1 MIMIAALF
9 STAAQAKETSPPRI
23 ISAGNGITE
32 IIYALGAGDQL
43 IAVDS
48 TSVYPAEVHRLPKL
62 GYHKQLS
69 AEGILAMNPSILVGT
84 DDMGP
89 PATIEQLKGAGLT
102 ISALPLQNN
111 ADNIQLRIESLAKL
125 LDREQEGKR
134 LWKSVS
140 ESLSEARAIAGEQK
154 KPKVLFMLAMG
165 GRTPSVSGSD
175 TSAHALIELAGG
187 VNPAAEQFSS
197 YKPLSNEALL
207 MLAPDVV
214 VFSDQGKGTTPQ
226 QLIDMQPILKQTPAG
241 KSGRLIAIDP
251 GMLLGGLGPRTGELA
266 VELAKAFFTSE
277 S

>member
-1 MIMIAALF
+1 MKALKRITMIMIAALF

-140 ESLSEARAIAGEQK
+140 ESLSEARAIAG
-154 KPKVLFMLAMG
+154 
-165 GRTPSVSGSD
+165 D
-175 TSAHALIELAGG
+175 TEKAKSTVYAGNG
-187 VNPAAEQFSS
+187 WTHPFG
-197 YKPLSNEALL
+197 
-207 MLAPDVV
+207 
-214 VFSDQGKGTTPQ
+214 F
-226 QLIDMQPILKQTPAG
+226 
-241 KSGRLIAIDP
+241 R
-251 GMLLGGLGPRTGELA
+251 
-266 VELAKAFFTSE
+266 F
-277 S
+277 